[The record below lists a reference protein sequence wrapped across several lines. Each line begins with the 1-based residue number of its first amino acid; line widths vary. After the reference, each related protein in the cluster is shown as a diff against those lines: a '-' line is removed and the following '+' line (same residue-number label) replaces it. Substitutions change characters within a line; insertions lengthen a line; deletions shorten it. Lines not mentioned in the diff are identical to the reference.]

1 MDWQAEYDSLRSE
14 CRSYSAQLAETPHC
28 VVFTKMY
35 LLGELEP
42 PPINAPD
49 AFGVYAISAAGRLGL
64 DELLGAFWS
73 KLLEL
78 RKAAQI
84 QAANA
89 VLP

>member
-1 MDWQAEYDSLRSE
+1 MDWQAEYDGLRSE
-14 CRSYSAQLAETPHC
+14 VRSYSTELAETPHC
-28 VVFTKMY
+28 VVFTKMD

-42 PPINAPD
+42 PPINAPQ
-49 AFGVYAISAAGRLGL
+49 AFGIYAVSAAGRMGL

-78 RKAAQI
+78 RKAAQV

-89 VLP
+89 ILP